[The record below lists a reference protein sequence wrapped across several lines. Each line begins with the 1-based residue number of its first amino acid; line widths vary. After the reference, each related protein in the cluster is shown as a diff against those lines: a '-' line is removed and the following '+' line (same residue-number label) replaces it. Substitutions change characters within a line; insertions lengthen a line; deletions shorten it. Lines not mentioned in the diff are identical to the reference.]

1 MRSGWG
7 ELADVATNHAEQ
19 GKKGQ
24 RLQEWPGSLPLMLK
38 AIENAQ
44 NADSN
49 PDGYMPELLQ
59 TKVYHL
65 GRALYERMG
74 KVRFEKF
81 IATLP
86 IIEKEILMHRKNK
99 LKKS

>member
-38 AIENAQ
+38 EEEGRLLGAKGLFSHSFTPPLSNVFRVPT
-44 NADSN
+44 DSLLGAGDKRTGRR
-49 PDGYMPELLQ
+49 PIPED
-59 TKVYHL
+59 
-65 GRALYERMG
+65 E
-74 KVRFEKF
+74 
-81 IATLP
+81 
-86 IIEKEILMHRKNK
+86 
-99 LKKS
+99 S